1 MKILISGDLVISQ
14 LHDASKIIGS
24 SLIEYFEHS
33 DINIVNLEAP
43 VTNSESKIL
52 KTGPNLKSHEEST
65 LQALNKLK
73 ISVASLAN
81 NHILD
86 YGAQGVSDT
95 IQFCQKHGIQTVG
108 AGDHLEEA
116 SRTLFLDTE
125 IGIIAILNFAENEW
139 ASATTTSAG
148 AHPMDIIDNSRK
160 IQEARAKA
168 DYVIVIVHGGHE
180 YYNLPSPRMEKQYRF
195 YADQGADLVVGHHT
209 HCISGHETYN
219 GVPIFYSVGNFLF
232 TKNSI
237 RDEWYTGLVLEVEI
251 TDSGLH
257 TQLHPVRQQ
266 KETFALDLLTGYEKR
281 DIQKRIESYNDMIAD
296 ESKLKEAW
304 SQYAEESMDQYLN
317 YWSPLSFIRNRYIKA
332 ILRCSGIRGTTK
344 KGLALYLNLMRCE
357 AHRDLSQE
365 TIKNHLTK

>member
-1 MKILISGDLVISQ
+1 MKLLITGDLVVSSAY
-14 LHDASKIIGS
+14 DASTQFGS
-24 SLIEYFEHS
+24 EIVDFFNGAN
-33 DINIVNLEAP
+33 INMINLEAP

-139 ASATTTSAG
+139 ASATATSAG

-160 IQEARAKA
+160 TQEARDKA

-180 YYNLPSPRMEKQYRF
+180 YYNLPSPRMQKQYRF

-219 GVPIFYSVGNFLF
+219 GVPIFYSLGNFLF
-232 TKNSI
+232 TKNNPKE
-237 RDEWYTGLVLEVEI
+237 DWYTGLVLEVEI

-257 TQLHPVRQQ
+257 TQLHPVRHQ
-266 KETFALDLLTGYEKR
+266 KETFALDLLRSEERRVG
-281 DIQKRIESYNDMIAD
+281 
-296 ESKLKEAW
+296 KECRA
-304 SQYAEESMDQYLN
+304 
-317 YWSPLSFIRNRYIKA
+317 
-332 ILRCSGIRGTTK
+332 RGWR
-344 KGLALYLNLMRCE
+344 ARW
-357 AHRDLSQE
+357 R
-365 TIKNHLTK
+365 

>member
-1 MKILISGDLVISQ
+1 MKIIITGDLAICQ
-14 LHDASKIIGS
+14 PYEASNWIDKGLIGLMES
-24 SLIEYFEHS
+24 S

-43 VTNSESKIL
+43 VTRSKSKIL
-52 KTGPNLKSHEEST
+52 KTGPNLKSHQEST
-65 LQALNKLK
+65 LKVLEKLK
-73 ISVASLAN
+73 VSVATLAN

-86 YGAQGVSDT
+86 YDEAGVMDT
-95 IQFCQKHGIQTVG
+95 IQFCHKNEIQTVG
-108 AGDHLEEA
+108 AGENLEKA
-116 SRTLFLDTE
+116 SKTLFLGTE
-125 IGIIAILNFAENEW
+125 KGKIAIINFAENEC
-139 ASATTTSAG
+139 ARATTTSAG
-148 AHPMDIIDNSRK
+148 AHPMDIINNSRK
-160 IQEARAKA
+160 IQEAQDKA

-180 YYNLPSPRMEKQYRF
+180 YYNLPSPRMQKQYRF

-219 GVPIFYSVGNFLF
+219 GVPIFYSLGNFLF
-232 TKNSI
+232 TKNNPKE
-237 RDEWYTGLVLEVEI
+237 DWYTGLVLEVDI

-257 TQLHPVRQQ
+257 TQLHPVRHQ
-266 KETFALDLLTGYEKR
+266 KETFALDLLTGDEKR
-281 DIQKRIESYNDMIAD
+281 DIQKRIESYNDIIAD

-365 TIKNHLTK
+365 AIKNHLTK